1 MLGDLKR
8 RDLLCLW
15 VCFGAPGLLFSHY
28 GTKKKGGSTKHP
40 VPLHQ
45 GCGMLGRHLG
55 TSLGRFGKHPTLG
68 NLSMCFFPFS
78 PCSKTCG
85 VDKQEKLLGLVLL
98 STPRGCTQLQHP
110 KFLLALGRGVQHP
123 NKGGFGV
130 GRSSAT
136 PLTLLAL
143 LCSYRKRRG
152 AINSKQLTYLEKYRP
167 KQRLRFKDPHNHKN
181 KCCIM

>member
-1 MLGDLKR
+1 MG
-8 RDLLCLW
+8 
-15 VCFGAPGLLFSHY
+15 
-28 GTKKKGGSTKHP
+28 
-40 VPLHQ
+40 HQ
-45 GCGMLGRHLG
+45 GCF
-55 TSLGRFGKHPTLG
+55 SLIMALKKRGAAPSTLCLCIRAVGCWGGIWEHPWGDFGKHPTLG
-68 NLSMCFFPFS
+68 NLSMCFFPFP